1 MEFSIYEDVFDT
13 KGGETKTLSSIVTY
27 IRTNQELKEKT
38 DKARE
43 LLFSDQ
49 HEYKEFKKS
58 EFYQFSPAGIFAV
71 DNRNKEGL
79 EVHSGIIIIDLD
91 HLSASQLHR
100 IKSIANTLP
109 FTAMTF
115 TSPSGEGFKI
125 FALVSPIPTG
135 FADHFA
141 AHDQVAAAYK
151 ERFSKVGVNVDEDEQ
166 GRNLSR
172 LCALSYD
179 NDVYFNPIPASFQV
193 TKADGKRQK
202 LKPKP
207 AKPED
212 CDLKSLEYI
221 SPDEYNIWLRVG
233 MAIKD
238 AGLTL
243 QVWQQWSS
251 SSPKYNETECNYK
264 WSTFT
269 ESGVSWGTIIHLAK
283 ENGYEPKPQSGNGV
297 KDRSGNRSGTKNERS
312 KTKEKRN
319 VASSPKE
326 STDQES
332 SNDSESDSG
341 GEVNGLSEAFRERQE
356 IQLIPEVG
364 IVRTSEEVWDY
375 VGTHQR
381 HNPTIFRRGFDLV
394 AVSEDT
400 KGNMRFEEIT
410 DKWIKKYLDRII
422 VFKSVKKTSVTV
434 DSKVVDDLPRKYV
447 DAMLSSEGNYPDW
460 IPSIRAVSPFP
471 MLGKNDR
478 ILTKRGYDPDS
489 EFYLSHS
496 TDIDWDR
503 LSIDRGSV
511 AGAVGA
517 LLHCVVDFPFED
529 AESRTNWLA
538 YLLSFPLRSYI
549 SQLGGVYPLYA
560 VTAPVAG
567 SGKTLLVSLCS
578 LIWTGRK
585 IYVTQIGQDG
595 RNEGEEMRKRLLA
608 TLSEGQIIQVF
619 DNIDTKI
626 SSGNLASAI
635 TSGEYKDRILGKS
648 EMLSVAVEW
657 ILAVTGN
664 HLEFGGDMPRRIF
677 WTKLSAVHE
686 KPENRTGFIHSN
698 LEEYCLANRRM
709 LVESCLIILK
719 SWIELGKP
727 KAHNLTFGS
736 FQVWVDTLG
745 GILQCA
751 GVNDF
756 LEKRD
761 QDDSP
766 EILAMRE
773 FTEVWYQ
780 NYEESH
786 VTIKDLFPLASYYD
800 SQSGV
805 DSSINQ
811 GANIL
816 EEYIYGRTEDNR
828 SKSFG
833 KYLTRQLGRIFG
845 AFKVSKHPRRI
856 NNTAVYYLEKMSN
869 D

>member
-1 MEFSIYEDVFDT
+1 MEFSIYQDVFDT
-13 KGGETKTLSSIVTY
+13 KGEETKTLGSIATY

-38 DKARE
+38 EKARE

-49 HEYKEFKKS
+49 YEYKEFKKA
-58 EFYQFSPAGIFAV
+58 EFYQFSPAGIFAP
-71 DNRNKEGL
+71 DNRNEKGL
-79 EVHSGIIIIDLD
+79 KIHSGIIIIDLD
-91 HLSASQLHR
+91 HLSVSQLHR
-100 IKSIANTLP
+100 IKPIANASP

-125 FALVSPIPTG
+125 FALVSPTPAG
-135 FADHFA
+135 AADHFA
-141 AHDQVAAAYK
+141 AHDQVTAAYK
-151 ERFSKVGVNVDEDEQ
+151 KQFSKVSVNIEVDEQ

-179 NDVYFNPIPASFQV
+179 NEVYFNPIPASFQV
-193 TKADGKRQK
+193 TKADGKRQR

-207 AKPED
+207 VRPED
-212 CDLKSLEYI
+212 CDLKSLQYI

-243 QVWQQWSS
+243 QVWKEWSS
-251 SSPKYNETECNYK
+251 SSPKYDDAECDYK

-269 ESGVSWGTIIHLAK
+269 ESGVSWGTIVHLAK
-283 ENGYEPKPQSGNGV
+283 ESGYEPKPQSGNDAKRKGIQ
-297 KDRSGNRSGTKNERS
+297 GS
-312 KTKEKRN
+312 KSQNKRD
-319 VASSPKE
+319 ARSSPKE
-326 STDQES
+326 DMGSETD
-332 SNDSESDSG
+332 DSFESDSN
-341 GEVNGLSEAFRERQE
+341 GEDNGLSKAFSERHE
-356 IQLIPEVG
+356 VQLIPEKG
-364 IVRTSEEVWDY
+364 IVRVSQEIWDY
-375 VGTHQR
+375 VGVHQNQ
-381 HNPTIFRRGFDLV
+381 NPTIFRRGFDLV

-400 KGNMRFEEIT
+400 KGNMRFEEID

-422 VFKSVKKTSVTV
+422 VFKSVKKTSVSM

-447 DAMLSSEGNYPDW
+447 DAMLSREGSYPDW

-471 MLGKNDR
+471 MLGKNDG
-478 ILTKRGYDPDS
+478 ILTKRGYDPET

-496 TDIDWDR
+496 TDIDWNKLPTDR
-503 LSIDRGSV
+503 ASV
-511 AGAVGA
+511 ANSVGA
-517 LLHCVVDFPFED
+517 LLNCVVDFPFD
-529 AESRTNWLA
+529 DSESMANWLG

-567 SGKTLLVSLCS
+567 SGKTLLVSICS
-578 LIWTGRK
+578 MIWTGKR

-619 DNIDTKI
+619 DNIDIKI

-648 EMLSVAVEW
+648 EMLSVSVEW

-677 WTKLSAVHE
+677 WTRLKAVHE
-686 KPENRTGFIHSN
+686 KPENRTGFVHNN
-698 LEEYCLANRRM
+698 LEQYCLSNRKM
-709 LVESCLIILK
+709 LLEACLTILK
-719 SWIELGKP
+719 SWIELDKP
-727 KAHNLTFGS
+727 KASDLTFGS
-736 FQVWVDTLG
+736 FQIWADVVG
-745 GILQCA
+745 GILQSA
-751 GVNDF
+751 GVNEF
-756 LEKRD
+756 LAKRD
-761 QDDSP
+761 QEDSP
-766 EILAMRE
+766 EIMAMRE

-780 NYEESH
+780 NYEGNQ

-805 DSSINQ
+805 DSSIDQ

-845 AFKVSKHPRRI
+845 SFKVNKHPRRI
-856 NNTAVYYLEKMSN
+856 NNTAVYYLEKTSN